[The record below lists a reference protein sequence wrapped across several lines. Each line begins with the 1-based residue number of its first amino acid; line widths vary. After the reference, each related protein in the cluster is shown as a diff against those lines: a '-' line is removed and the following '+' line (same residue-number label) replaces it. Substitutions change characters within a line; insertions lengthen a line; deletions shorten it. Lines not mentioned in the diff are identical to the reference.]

1 MRNVHV
7 WFDNYSADHRNVT
20 NQLIHWLCVPA
31 ILWAIIALLW
41 LVPVP
46 AMLGRPGLWAA
57 LAMVAAFSFYWRLS
71 RPIGLAMVLVFAG
84 LGVLTHLLYG
94 ALGPSM
100 LLRVAAVVFVIA
112 WVGQFIGHRIE
123 GAKPTFLTDLAY
135 LLIGPAWLAGKLM
148 RRLRISY

>member
-1 MRNVHV
+1 MRSVHV
-7 WFDNYSADHRNVT
+7 WFDNYSADHRNAT

-41 LVPVP
+41 LLPVP
-46 AMLGRPGLWAA
+46 ATLGRSGLWAG

-71 RPIGLAMVLVFAG
+71 RPIGVAMLLVFVVM
-84 LGVLTHLLYG
+84 GVLTHLLHE
-94 ALGPSM
+94 ALGAGM
-100 LLRVAAVVFVIA
+100 LLRVSITVFVVA

-123 GAKPTFLTDLAY
+123 GAKPSFLTDLAY